1 MKEAYN
7 FLVKEVG
14 IKENDT
20 IVMGISG
27 GPDSMALFSLLL
39 KIRKEIPIHLVC
51 AHVNHNVRKASV
63 KEQAFIEQYCKEK
76 NVSFETMTIE
86 QYGDDNFHNEA
97 RNIRYRFFEEL
108 ILKYNAKYLMTAHHG
123 DDLIETILMR
133 ISRGSTLKG
142 YSGFQR
148 IVPMENY
155 SIVRPLVFYTKT
167 DLEGYDKKHK
177 IPFVIDKSN
186 YKDKYTRNRYRKIVL
201 PFLKKEDQKI
211 HKKFLKYSETLK
223 EYSEYIDRETKKEIE
238 RVYKDHVLQLKDFL
252 KLDSLIQKK
261 VIYSILEEQYGDDL
275 MFVNDKH
282 VELIQHLI
290 SSKKQNAFIYLPN
303 LIKAVKD
310 YDTFYLEEEV
320 DNLDSYEI
328 ELIDYAFLPNGKHL
342 EVVEEENSN
351 SNYICRLSKEDVK
364 FPLYIRTRKLGDK
377 MAVKGLDGRKKIK
390 DIFIYCKI
398 SSKERELW
406 PIVVDSDGKIVWLPG
421 LKKSKF
427 DVGKSG
433 KCDIIIKYY

>member
-1 MKEAYN
+1 MKDAYN
-7 FLVKEVG
+7 FLFREVG

-20 IVMGISG
+20 VIMGISG
-27 GPDSMALFSLLL
+27 GPDSMALFDLLVE
-39 KIRKEIPIHLVC
+39 IRKEMPIHLVC
-51 AHVNHNVRKASV
+51 AHVNHNVRKVSI
-63 KEQAFIEQYCKEK
+63 KEQAFIEDYCKKK
-76 NVSFETMTIE
+76 NVVFETMTIE

-97 RNIRYRFFEEL
+97 RNIRYRFFENL
-108 ILKYNAKYLMTAHHG
+108 VSKYDAKYLMTAHHG

-148 IVPMENY
+148 IVDMGTY
-155 SIVRPLVFYTKT
+155 KIVRPLVFYTKK
-167 DLEGYDKKHK
+167 EIEEYDKKKK
-177 IPFVIDKSN
+177 IPYVIDKSN

-201 PFLKKEDQKI
+201 PFLKNEDKSV

-223 EYSEYIDRETKKEIE
+223 EYSEYIDRETAKEINK
-238 RVYKDHVLQLKDFL
+238 VYKDHIL
-252 KLDSLIQKK
+252 KLDEFVKLDTLIQKK

-282 VELIQHLI
+282 VDLILHLI
-290 SSKKQNAFIYLPN
+290 HSKKKNSFVYLPN
-303 LIKAVKD
+303 LVKAVKN
-310 YDTFYLEEEV
+310 YDKFYLEEEV

-328 ELIDYAFLPNGKHL
+328 ELIDYAFLPNGKHI

-351 SNYICRLSKEDVK
+351 SNYVCRLSKDDVK

-377 MAVKGLDGRKKIK
+377 MAIKGLGGRRKIK
-390 DIFIYCKI
+390 DIFIDCKI
-398 SSKERELW
+398 PQNERELW
-406 PIVVDSDGKIVWLPG
+406 PIVVDSSGEIVWLPG

-427 DVGKSG
+427 DVGKTG

>member
-1 MKEAYN
+1 MKDAYD
-7 FLVKEVG
+7 FLIREVK
-14 IKENDT
+14 IKPNDT
-20 IVMGISG
+20 IIMGISG

-39 KIRKEIPIHLVC
+39 DLRKEMPIRLVC
-51 AHVNHNVRKASV
+51 AHVNHNVRKVSV
-63 KEQAFIEQYCKEK
+63 KEQAFIEEYCKSN
-76 NVSFETMTIE
+76 NVVFETMTIE

-97 RNIRYRFFEEL
+97 RNIRYNFFEEL
-108 ILKYNAKYLMTAHHG
+108 IHKYDALYLMTAHHG

-148 IVPMENY
+148 IVDMGNY
-155 SIVRPLVFYTKT
+155 KIVRPLVFYTKKE
-167 DLEGYDKKHK
+167 LEDYDKKKK
-177 IPFVIDKSN
+177 IPYVVDKSN
-186 YKDKYTRNRYRKIVL
+186 FKDKYTRNRYRKIVL
-201 PFLKKEDQKI
+201 PFLKKEDRQV

-223 EYSEYIDRETKKEIE
+223 EYSEYIDRETKKEIDKI
-238 RVYKDHVLQLKDFL
+238 YKDHILLLKEFI
-252 KLDSLIQKK
+252 KLDTLIQKK

-282 VELIQHLI
+282 VDLILSLI
-290 SSKKQNAFIYLPN
+290 SSKKKNSFVYLPN
-303 LIKAVKD
+303 LVKAVKD
-310 YDTFYLEEEV
+310 YDTFYLTEEV

-328 ELIDYAFLPNGKHL
+328 ELIDYAVLPNGKSI

-351 SNYICRLSKEDVK
+351 SNFVCRLCKDNVK

-377 MAVKGLDGRKKIK
+377 MAIKGLNGRKKIK
-390 DIFIYCKI
+390 DIFIDSKVPL
-398 SSKERELW
+398 KERELW
-406 PIVVDSDGKIVWLPG
+406 PIVVDSSGEIVWLPG

-427 DVGKSG
+427 DVPKNS